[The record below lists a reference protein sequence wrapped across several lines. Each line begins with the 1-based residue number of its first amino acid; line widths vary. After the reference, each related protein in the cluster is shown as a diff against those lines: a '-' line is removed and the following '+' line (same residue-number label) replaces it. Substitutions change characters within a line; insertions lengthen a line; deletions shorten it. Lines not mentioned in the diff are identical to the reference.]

1 MEQQLGV
8 IMTSVQAFL
17 NQLAAFLPRLLAAV
31 VILVLGWFIAKLLNF
46 VVVRGLKLVGFQVV
60 TEGAGID
67 GFLKKGNVRKSAI
80 EVLGALI
87 YWLVILMT
95 LLVAFDSLGLTIV
108 SDLFSRVTQYIPNV
122 VAAVLILTIG
132 LYFARFVADAVT
144 AYAKNVGSLDA
155 DLIGRV
161 TRYAISIFVFVI
173 ALGQMRIGDV
183 LLYNAILII
192 LAAFGL
198 AFGIAFG
205 LGGQKWAAGQ
215 IEKFMKERK

>member
-8 IMTSVQAFL
+8 VMASVQAFL

-31 VILVLGWFIAKLLNF
+31 IILVVGWFIAKFLNF
-46 VVVRGLKLVGFQVV
+46 IVVRGLKLVNFQVV

-67 GFLKKGNVRKSAI
+67 GFLKKGGVKKNAI

-87 YWLVILMT
+87 YWIAILMT

-108 SDLFSRVTQYIPNV
+108 SDLFSRITQYIPNV

-132 LYFARFVADAVT
+132 LYFARFIADAVT
-144 AYAKNVGSLDA
+144 AYAKNVGSQDA

-173 ALGQMRIGDV
+173 ALGQMKIGDV
-183 LLYNAILII
+183 LLNYAILII
-192 LAAFGL
+192 LSGFALALGISFGL
-198 AFGIAFG
+198 A
-205 LGGQKWAAGQ
+205 GQKWAGTQ
-215 IEKFMKERK
+215 IDKFTKDKK